1 LLPLCTGRSL
11 TTPHPKMPD
20 THHLKERLALN
31 ESIERDL
38 NAVTAEWRNGAGEK
52 ETRLFWCECSQPLCG
67 ARLEVK
73 KDEWDSVR
81 ADPHRFFV
89 APGHVD
95 RRIGELV
102 ERRERFWVVEKTDS
116 IARNVTERT
125 DPIRN
130 PLLADE

>member
-1 LLPLCTGRSL
+1 MRLDDPDSE
-11 TTPHPKMPD
+11 MMD

-38 NAVTAEWRNGAGEK
+38 NASTVNWRNEPRDK
-52 ETRLFWCECSQPLCG
+52 ERLFWCECSQPLCG
-67 ARLEVK
+67 SRLEIN
-73 KDEWDSVR
+73 KDEWDAVR

-95 RRIGELV
+95 HRIGELV

-116 IARNVTERT
+116 IARDVTERT